1 MIFLVIVFCVIMF
14 LLVDANFLHA
24 EEALQILQSDRAWVC
39 FGSVKDNLP
48 LKIPLKKD
56 MTLHIHQ
63 GKWHF

>member
-1 MIFLVIVFCVIMF
+1 MRPHM
-14 LLVDANFLHA
+14 HA

-56 MTLHIHQ
+56 LTLHIHQ